1 MAAVSLKSAPSDA
14 RRSLPVASERRPRRR
29 RRRWPVVVAIGLLLL
44 YFAPSLVART
54 GLRDVP
60 LRMVFDGIEGTIRSE
75 GASLGWFSAV
85 EYRGVEVH
93 DHEGSLLL
101 RVPTVTVDRTPL
113 QLLAERRRLG
123 TVVVQ
128 EPELH
133 FVARDG
139 DSNAEDVLL
148 GWWNAPS
155 SGPVEMELQ
164 VIEGTIELQDKVA
177 NEQWNMTA
185 LAASVGLA
193 GDGGPAAW
201 SAEGKVTDGQRKGLF
216 TISSGRESN
225 QAIQLKAEQI
235 PLAMFRWLAAR
246 NFPGLQ
252 LAGDMTCDMVYQ
264 TAGASADE
272 ATADTDASTRQSVVG
287 QIGVINLLVAG
298 GPLRGDALRLADLMI
313 KSDITRQGDRLEVKE
328 LAVDCELGRI
338 TAQGNIPVAAPRDS
352 VGLAALAREAFAL
365 QGSIDLARL
374 SRMLPETLRIRS
386 DTQISDGTVRLM
398 VASEAA
404 AEEHRWHA
412 RVEASGLAA
421 TSAGKP
427 VRWDQPVT
435 IELAARESDAGVVVD
450 RLECS
455 SDFMK
460 LSGQGSANE
469 LVAEAT
475 FDLDRLKIQFG
486 QLIDFGEMQL
496 AGEGQ
501 AQLQWKRDGEGVF
514 RASATARL
522 RSVLLGTSA
531 VSIWRE
537 PDLTAELQASG
548 LMPAATIERID
559 SAAVRL
565 RAAGQS
571 GATDELEVHLREP
584 IAARDRG
591 ERIAFDKLPVIVHC
605 SGNVAQWQ
613 ARLAPWMDL
622 SGLNLVGA
630 AELHAN
636 LTWTAG
642 AWHAHSLRGAVQQAQ
657 AGPLTFAAQG
667 LYSQSDDAVR
677 LDDVQVNSEA
687 IKLRAK
693 GQIDA
698 VGGKTNVSLQG
709 QTEYDWAALSKLLA
723 PYFGNNVRAEG
734 RDTRAFTVRGP
745 IGSLKS
751 GLKNAG
757 MQPMTA
763 ASPQAV
769 DSLLWIKPL
778 TAQAGIGWQRADVF
792 GLRLGPGDIAGTL
805 ADGVL
810 QIKPVEL
817 AVSEGRV
824 RLSPQIVLTPGP
836 AELVH
841 GRALVIE
848 RVRVTPEMTASW
860 LKYVAP
866 AVAEATETQGDL
878 SLDLTGAKVP
888 LYNPE
893 TASAIGR
900 LDIHS
905 LQVTP
910 GPTARAIIL
919 LAEQIRALVE
929 RRPSP
934 LELGRN
940 PTLLK
945 VNGQQIDF
953 RMAGGRVHHQ
963 GMSMDIGS
971 VTIRTNGW
979 VAFDESMGLV
989 AEVPIKAEWFG
1000 RNAVPAGLKDQ
1011 TLQIPIGGTLRRP
1024 QVDPRAMQQVVALF
1038 AQNAAR
1044 DLIEDQINK
1053 QFDRLFQPR

>member
-1 MAAVSLKSAPSDA
+1 MAAVSLKSAPSEFA
-14 RRSLPVASERRPRRR
+14 RSLPVPSERRSRRR
-29 RRRWPVVVAIGLLLL
+29 RRRWPLVVAIALLLL
-44 YFAPSLVART
+44 YFAPSLVALT
-54 GLRDVP
+54 ALRDVP
-60 LRMVFDGIEGTIRSE
+60 LRIVFDGIEGTIHSD

-85 EYRGVEVH
+85 EYEGVEVY
-93 DHEGSLLL
+93 DRDGGLLL

-123 TVVVQ
+123 KVVVQ

-139 DSNAEDVLL
+139 GSNAEEVLL
-148 GWWNAPS
+148 PWWNAPS
-155 SGPVEMELQ
+155 SGPVEMELE
-164 VIEGTIELQDKVA
+164 IAGGAIELHDGFADQRCDVS
-177 NEQWNMTA
+177 A
-185 LAASVGLA
+185 LAAAVRLT

-201 SAEGKVTDGQRKGLF
+201 SVEGKVTEGQRKGLF
-216 TISSGRESN
+216 TASSGMDSS
-225 QAIQLKAEQI
+225 QAIKLKAEQI

-246 NFPGLQ
+246 SNPGLKLGGE
-252 LAGDMTCDMVYQ
+252 LACEVVYQ
-264 TAGASADE
+264 TAGGSADE
-272 ATADTDASTRQSVVG
+272 ATRQSIVG
-287 QIGVINLLVAG
+287 QIGLSNLLIAG
-298 GPLRGDALRLADLMI
+298 GPLQGDALRLADLVI
-313 KSDITRQGDRLEVKE
+313 KSDITRKGDRLEVKE

-338 TAQGNIPVAAPRDS
+338 IAQGNVSVTAAQDPN
-352 VGLAALAREAFAL
+352 GLTTLAREAFSL
-365 QGSIDLARL
+365 EGSLDLARL
-374 SRMLPETLRIRS
+374 SRMLPGTLRIRS
-386 DTQISDGTVRLM
+386 DTQISDGTVRLL
-398 VASEAA
+398 VASESA

-435 IELAARESDAGVVVD
+435 IELAARETDSGIVVD
-450 RLECS
+450 RLDLS

-460 LSGQGSANE
+460 LSGQGTADE
-469 LVAEAT
+469 LIAQAT
-475 FDLDRLKIQFG
+475 FNLDEMKKQFG

-501 AQLQWKRDGEGVF
+501 AQLQWKRDREGAF

-522 RSVLLGTSA
+522 RDFQLSTSPT
-531 VSIWRE
+531 SIWRE
-537 PDLTAELQASG
+537 ADLTAELQATG
-548 LMPAATIERID
+548 RMPITAIERLD
-559 SAAVRL
+559 GAAVRL
-565 RAAGQS
+565 RAADQS
-571 GATDELEVHLREP
+571 GTTDQLEVHLREP
-584 IAARDRG
+584 IAARDGG
-591 ERIAFDKLPVIVHC
+591 ERIAFDKLPVLVHC

-622 SGLNLVGA
+622 GGLNLVGA
-630 AELHAN
+630 AEVHAN

-642 AWHAHSLRGAVQQAQ
+642 AWHAHSLRGAVQQRQ
-657 AGPLTFAAQG
+657 AGPLTFALQG
-667 LYSQSDDAVR
+667 LYSQSDDSVR
-677 LDDVQVNSEA
+677 LDDVQINSEA
-687 IKLRAK
+687 VKLRAT

-698 VGGKTNVSLQG
+698 TGSKTNLNLQG
-709 QTEYDWAALSKLLA
+709 QTEYDWAALSKLLI
-723 PYFGNNVRAEG
+723 PYFGNNIRAEG
-734 RDTRAFTVRGP
+734 RDARAFTVRGP
-745 IGSLKS
+745 IG
-751 GLKNAG
+751 GLKNASTR
-757 MQPMTA
+757 PITA
-763 ASPQAV
+763 AAPPTV
-769 DSLLWIKPL
+769 DPFLWIKPL
-778 TAQAGIGWQRADVF
+778 TAQAGIGWQRAEVF

-805 ADGVL
+805 SDGVL

-824 RLSPQIVLTPGP
+824 RLSPQVVLTPGP

-841 GRALVIE
+841 GQAKVIE

-866 AVAEATETQGDL
+866 AVAEATETQGEL
-878 SLDLTGAKVP
+878 SLDLTGAKIP

-893 TASAIGR
+893 TGSVVGR
-900 LDIHS
+900 VDIHS

-929 RRPSP
+929 RRPPP

-945 VNGQQIDF
+945 VSGQQIDF
-953 RMAGGRVHHQ
+953 RMAGGRVQHQ

-971 VTIRTNGW
+971 VTIRTHGW

-1000 RNAVPAGLKDQ
+1000 RNGVPAGLKDQ

-1044 DLIEDQINK
+1044 DLIEGQINK